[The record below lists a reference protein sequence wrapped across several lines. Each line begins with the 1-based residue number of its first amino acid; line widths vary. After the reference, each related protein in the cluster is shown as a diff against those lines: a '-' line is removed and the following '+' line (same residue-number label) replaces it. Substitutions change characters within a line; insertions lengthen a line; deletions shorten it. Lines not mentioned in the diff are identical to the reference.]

1 MTCKPNVTTA
11 DSCQGSV
18 AGKAG
23 ELAAAEWPIR
33 LQENQC
39 GGGPLS
45 LSEDIGTAQ
54 QETHDSVIATN
65 KDGKVLKKKK
75 PRIGLGA
82 IKKKK
87 KKKPVIIQS
96 HPILSSLLSSG
107 SGKAHPASKPGMH
120 IIY

>member
-1 MTCKPNVTTA
+1 MTCKPDVTTA

-54 QETHDSVIATN
+54 QETHDSMIASN
-65 KDGKVLKKKK
+65 KDGKVLKKK

-87 KKKPVIIQS
+87 KNKKPGIIQS
-96 HPILSSLLSSG
+96 HPILGFLLSSG
-107 SGKAHPASKPGMH
+107 KARPASKPGMH